1 MSGFGELGLAE
12 PVLRALQEDGLTT
25 PTPIQARA
33 IPLMLAGRDVC
44 GMAQTGTGKTAAFA
58 LPVLQRLMTTSAP
71 PSGVAVAAIR
81 ALVLAPTRELAV
93 QIDEVFAACGRH
105 VPEVRHA
112 VVFGGM
118 KMRAQRRAL
127 GEGVEVLVATPGR
140 LLDLIGQGVVDLGKV
155 EILVLD
161 EADRMLDPGF
171 QVDVRNVVKRLPAKR
186 QVALFSATFPQS
198 VERLVAAL
206 TRNPARVSV
215 APRAAP
221 VRGVEQFVRFVEH
234 PEKRAALLELL
245 ADPSATRVVVF
256 VRTRDRAD
264 RLMAMLRTERVRA
277 DAIHAD
283 RPQPDRLRALASF
296 AAGEVRVLVATD
308 IAARGLDIDGVTH
321 VVNHEVPN
329 VVETYVHRIGRTA
342 RAGAQGVAV
351 TFCTAAERL
360 LLQEIERVTGKA
372 LEVVA

>member
-1 MSGFGELGLAE
+1 MSGFGEVGLAE
-12 PVLRALQEDGLTT
+12 PLVRALSEDGLTT

-44 GMAQTGTGKTAAFA
+44 GMAQTGTGKTAAFV
-58 LPVLQRLMTTSAP
+58 LPVLQRLVTTSSA
-71 PSGVAVAAIR
+71 PSGGAVAAIR

-105 VPEVRHA
+105 VPTVRHA

-140 LLDLIGQGVVDLGKV
+140 LLDLMGQGVVDLGKV

-171 QVDVRNVVKRLPAKR
+171 QVDVRNIVKRLPAKR

-198 VERLVAAL
+198 VERLVAVL

-221 VRGVEQFVRFVEH
+221 AVGVVQRVRFVEH
-234 PEKRAALLELL
+234 PEKRAALLNLL

-264 RLMAMLRTERVRA
+264 RLMAMLRTERIRA
-277 DAIHAD
+277 DALHAD
-283 RPQPDRLRALASF
+283 RPQPDRLRALAAF
-296 AAGEVRVLVATD
+296 AAGEIRVLVATD

-351 TFCTAAERL
+351 TFCTAVERP
-360 LLQEIERVTGKA
+360 LLQEIERVTGKT

>member
-12 PVLRALQEDGLTT
+12 PLLRALQEDGLTT

-44 GMAQTGTGKTAAFA
+44 GMAQTGTGKTAAFV
-58 LPVLQRLMTTSAP
+58 LPVLQRLMATSSP
-71 PSGVAVAAIR
+71 PSGGDVAAIR

-93 QIDEVFAACGRH
+93 QIDEVFAACARH

-171 QVDVRNVVKRLPAKR
+171 QVDVGNVVKRLPAKR

-277 DAIHAD
+277 DALHAD
-283 RPQPDRLRALASF
+283 RPQPDRLRALAAF
-296 AAGEVRVLVATD
+296 AAGETRVLVATD

-329 VVETYVHRIGRTA
+329 VVETYVHRVGRTA
-342 RAGAQGVAV
+342 RAGARGVAV
-351 TFCTAAERL
+351 TFCTAAERP

-372 LEVVA
+372 LEVIL